1 VIPEGANPVNIAKY
15 ALAKITERRV
25 PEQETYHA
33 KVLHAKGN
41 IFAKPGTYGAVLDY
55 LGIGETRTM
64 AICRIIEKHSCI
76 PDPDLNRDPKT
87 GDMTSY
93 DKMCLNLHAQA
104 ATYYTAPGTD
114 LPLDAGDIVMVMP
127 KDRLILRIVEKSP
140 HGPGQ
145 RDRGPAARGLFED
158 GAVVLAEDFVA
169 HVSPD
174 ASAFVSKMKAS
185 DLGNFSNEF
194 LLGLAANA
202 QHESGFCANNAGD
215 PNTTVSGERAHAIEK
230 PDCKSRIRKFCSF
243 GYWQMNICGKASD
256 TTYGG
261 VRFAIYYG
269 IDINDKETLY
279 AAITDPDKQFEF
291 MYHDAQTL
299 FSGVGDVY
307 ASEVNGLT
315 GEALAGFWGGQI
327 ADWFENCR
335 ECANPEGDRLT
346 KGNNF
351 IRGTSQFTARQNLA
365 KSMYREG
372 VHMAPAETSG

>member
-1 VIPEGANPVNIAKY
+1 MADDDEKDPDHYLDLPVGQLNSLYDKFGDPFNINVIPEGANPVDIAKY

-114 LPLDAGDIVMVMP
+114 LPDLDAGDIVMVMP

-299 FSGVGDVY
+299 LAVWVMYMLLKLMALQAKHWRVFGV
-307 ASEVNGLT
+307 
-315 GEALAGFWGGQI
+315 
-327 ADWFENCR
+327 
-335 ECANPEGDRLT
+335 
-346 KGNNF
+346 
-351 IRGTSQFTARQNLA
+351 A
-365 KSMYREG
+365 KSLIGSRTVGSVRIRREID
-372 VHMAPAETSG
+372 